1 MTGKGRRPEPGLVLG
16 VAMSNHDRAAC
27 LLRDGE
33 IVSAVA
39 EERLDRRK
47 RSEGFYAGDPSGQVV
62 PPFRAI
68 SYVLETGGVALDDV
82 DLVACG
88 RSTGPCR
95 EELLRSL
102 PLPGSRMVEIPVPGH
117 HLAHAYSAWATAP
130 FEEAAVLVVDERGH
144 GLPDGGF
151 ERCTWFEAT
160 PQGVDTLRRFRGD
173 PERLSVGAFYNV
185 FAGLLGLAE
194 GGRPAAGKLMGLAGL
209 GGARPEWP
217 RLFELED
224 SGDAVVRL
232 GALDDFFCGV
242 PGLRVRPGYEGFEP
256 RHIDG
261 LRAKFAPIPWD
272 EEPAADLARKAQD
285 ELEAAVLHTAAGLFR
300 TSDARHL
307 CYAGGVAL
315 NCLANRALRESGWD
329 DVFVHPAAT
338 DDGTAVGLAY
348 YGWTRA
354 GGEARPCPTREF
366 SPFTGRRYGPRRIDD
381 AIASYGLADG
391 ARSGRP
397 AETAARLA
405 ADGEIVC
412 WFSGRSEWGPR
423 ALGARSIV
431 ADPRAEAVA
440 DRLNRSVKFREPYRP
455 FGVSGTR
462 EGLAEVLGALPRRSA
477 LDPYMLVVGE
487 TRDPR
492 LEGLRHVDGTVRYQ
506 LVTADFHPG
515 WHRLI
520 EAFGRRTGLPVVV
533 NTSFNTLGEP
543 LVETPEDAVRQFL
556 LSGADVLVLE
566 DRILTPEE
574 VGEQTLAR
582 ARSLAWQRSPV
593 DPLRAAGRLVRSGH
607 VGAAADVLRR
617 FDATPDAVAGR
628 GEEAVVEAHALHA
641 VVAEAEGRPAD
652 ALEHAEEVVR
662 RARLPARTSGAAD
675 LLARHGDGF
684 RRQAGRIAAA
694 LSSPGGV
701 WRLLEAVAGGREDET
716 PPDGRR
722 TPEGRVS

>member
-1 MTGKGRRPEPGLVLG
+1 MTGEGRRSEPQLVLG

-27 LLRDGE
+27 LLQDGE
-33 IVSAVA
+33 VVSAVA

-47 RSEGFYAGDPSGQVV
+47 RSEGFYAGDASGRVV

-68 SYVLETGGVALDDV
+68 NYVLEAGGVALNDV

-95 EELLRSL
+95 KELLQSL
-102 PLPGSRMVEIPVPGH
+102 PFPGSRTVEIPIPGH
-117 HLAHAYSAWATAP
+117 HLAHAYSAWATGP

-144 GLPDGGF
+144 ALPDGAF

-160 PQGVDTLRRFRGD
+160 PRGVETLRCFRGD

-209 GGARPEWP
+209 GRSRPEWP
-217 RLFELED
+217 RLFDLED
-224 SGDAVVRL
+224 SGDAVVGL
-232 GALDDFFCGV
+232 AALDDFFSGV
-242 PGLRVRPGYEGFEP
+242 PGLRVRPSYEGFEP
-256 RHIDG
+256 QQLDD
-261 LRAKFAPIPWD
+261 LRAKYTPIPWD
-272 EEPAADLARKAQD
+272 NDQAANLARKAQD
-285 ELEAAVLHTAAGLFR
+285 ELEAAVLHTAGELFR
-300 TSDARHL
+300 TSGARHL

-315 NCLANRALRESGWD
+315 NCLANRALRASGWD

-348 YGWTRA
+348 YGWTTAR
-354 GGEARPCPTREF
+354 GEARLRPTGVF
-366 SPFTGRRYGPRRIDD
+366 SPFTGRRYGVGAVDE
-381 AIASYGLADG
+381 ALASYGLTGG
-391 ARSGRP
+391 ARSGPP
-397 AETAARLA
+397 AETAARLVA
-405 ADGEIVC
+405 EGEIVC

-431 ADPRAEAVA
+431 ADPQAESVA
-440 DRLNRSVKFREPYRP
+440 DRLNRSVKFREPFRP

-462 EGLAEVLGALPRRSA
+462 EGLREVFVSLPERSA

-492 LEGLRHVDGTVRYQ
+492 LKGLRHVDGTVRYQ
-506 LVTADFHPG
+506 IVTPDLHPE
-515 WHRLI
+515 WYRLI

-556 LSGADVLVLE
+556 VSGADALVLE
-566 DRILTPEE
+566 NRILVREE
-574 VGEQTLAR
+574 VGEEALAR
-582 ARSLAWQRSPV
+582 ARSLAWQCSPF
-593 DPLRAAGRLVRSGH
+593 DPLRAAGRFVRSGH
-607 VGAAADVLRR
+607 MAAAADVLRI
-617 FDATPDAVAGR
+617 FGATPDAVAGR
-628 GEEAVVEAHALHA
+628 GAEAVLQAHALHA

-652 ALEHAEEVVR
+652 ALQHAEEVIR
-662 RARLPARTSGAAD
+662 RTRLPDQTSGAAD
-675 LLARHGDGF
+675 LLVRHGDEFG
-684 RRQAGRIAAA
+684 RRAGRIAAV

-701 WRLLEAVAGGREDET
+701 WRILEAVVAGPGERASGAGRETSEE
-716 PPDGRR
+716 RLR
-722 TPEGRVS
+722 